1 MFWLLVPFKHI
12 FFLVC
17 LLRKVWV
24 SMKIMAYFIFF
35 FFLSFS
41 INSLVLG
48 SLKKKCSLVPKD
60 LFGHNWGRR
69 REKKWIT
76 EWGRKEKKTNISFMF
91 GNREK
96 RRKEKKRIHF
106 YFICLVC
113 NKKGNEKKNVCFF
126 LTFLL
131 I

>member
-24 SMKIMAYFIFF
+24 SMKIMASFIFF

-91 GNREK
+91 GNRE
-96 RRKEKKRIHF
+96 RRGKEKKRIHF

-113 NKKGNEKKNVCFF
+113 NKKGNKKKNVCFF
-126 LTFLL
+126 LTFLF

>member
-12 FFLVC
+12 FFSC
-17 LLRKVWV
+17 L
-24 SMKIMAYFIFF
+24 FIEKGLSFNENYGFFHFF
-35 FFLSFS
+35 FFFSFS
-41 INSLVLG
+41 VNSLVLG

-91 GNREK
+91 GNRER